1 MPSLLLSILTLVIG
15 LAAHALAM
23 RHFQRQW
30 ILMSV
35 PIFLLGAMG
44 LIVAGGLALNVL
56 IPVEEFIVALV
67 LVLSLGFGYTLTL
80 VGVIHDSPTLSIVNE
95 IKRYGAIGMPVS
107 AVENFIETHPFFES
121 RFSALLSS
129 GEVHLQDDTIVL
141 TGRVSRLLSI
151 GDYYRH
157 ARGGNFSRTG

>member
-1 MPSLLLSILTLVIG
+1 
-15 LAAHALAM
+15 
-23 RHFQRQW
+23 
-30 ILMSV
+30 
-35 PIFLLGAMG
+35 
-44 LIVAGGLALNVL
+44 
-56 IPVEEFIVALV
+56 
-67 LVLSLGFGYTLTL
+67 L
-80 VGVIHDSPTLSIVNE
+80 VGIIHDSPTLSIVNE